1 MSNHRL
7 SLAPGP
13 TPEYELTG
21 KDHAQ
26 LRKASNTK
34 AKRLFKTSKVGG
46 LSIPD
51 IARLTVKLYI

>member
-1 MSNHRL
+1 M
-7 SLAPGP
+7 PGP

-21 KDHAQ
+21 KAHAQ